1 MVNQFVFGIRNTN
14 EMTFKSILIS
24 TVWFR
29 SLTVCSCL
37 DLRVHREVS
46 KSDFNVVDAQRHLQH
61 PLRQVQDKRVDQA
74 WLRLQPRGQHT
85 LQGTQLSKYF
95 FNLKCTSNDKRPAE
109 ADWIYS

>member
-1 MVNQFVFGIRNTN
+1 
-14 EMTFKSILIS
+14 MTFKSILIS

-46 KSDFNVVDAQRHLQH
+46 KTDFDVVAAQRHLQH
-61 PLRQVQDKRVDQA
+61 PLRQVQDKRVGQA
-74 WLRLQPRGQHT
+74 WLRLQPRGQHP
-85 LQGTQLSKYF
+85 LQGTQLSKYRLQ
-95 FNLKCTSNDKRPAE
+95 LKCISNDKRAAK